1 MTPKGPENEARDGVV
16 AGLGDIVPPLNIRS
30 R

>member
-1 MTPKGPENEARDGVV
+1 MTPESPENGARDGVV
-16 AGLGDIVPPLNIRS
+16 AVLGDIVPPLNIRL